1 MIYIIGVIVLVFIL
15 AFFLSERPAG
25 PITYIPVNPH
35 RSPVIPENYKGIP
48 IDRKNRFIFEEAP
61 FYQDFLKV
69 LIWMPSHFWSIGF
82 RKSKPLQVNKITGS
96 DFLHGD
102 DCLIWLGHASFF
114 LRLNGKN
121 ILIDPHFYDI
131 YSYKRKTENPI
142 APGLFKE
149 IDYLLLSHDHADHFD
164 PRSLKLLVNNNP
176 EMEILTGLNMRNMI
190 NTETGMQPKIQEALW
205 YERYEITMN
214 TQRNFTVGFSNAE
227 SEKSATGDF
236 NFQDPNSI
244 DITFLPNR
252 HYSKRIFYPFNSTL
266 WGGFMINTSSIKIY
280 FSGDS
285 GYSGHFKTI
294 GELFKPDLFIAGT
307 GAYKPRW
314 FMKNNHMDPKD
325 AAQAFKD
332 TGASKMLPMH
342 FGTFMLGNE
351 TIQEAEQALE
361 QMGVDYI
368 KPEVGRVFKIE
379 NLK

>member
-1 MIYIIGVIVLVFIL
+1 MIYVFGIIVLVIIL

-25 PITYIPVNPH
+25 PITHIAVNPD
-35 RSPVIPENYKGIP
+35 RSPVIPENYKGTP
-48 IDRKNRFIFEEAP
+48 IDRKKRFIFEEAP
-61 FYQDFLKV
+61 FYQNFLKV

-82 RKSKPLQVNKITGS
+82 RKSKALQVNKITDS
-96 DFLHGD
+96 DFLYGN

-121 ILIDPHFYDI
+121 MLIDPHFYDI

-142 APGLFKE
+142 APGLFKG

-164 PRSLKLLVNNNP
+164 PRSISLLVKNNP
-176 EMEILTGLNMRNMI
+176 KMEILTGKNMRSMI
-190 NTETGMQPKIQEALW
+190 HTETAMQPNVQEALW
-205 YERYEITMN
+205 YEQYEITKN
-214 TQRNFTVGFSNAE
+214 TQSNFTVDLSDDEFDRSTA
-227 SEKSATGDF
+227 GDF
-236 NFQDPNSI
+236 NLQDPDTI
-244 DITFLPNR
+244 EITFLPNR

-266 WGGFMINTSSIKIY
+266 WGGFMIATSSIKIY

-285 GYSGHFKTI
+285 GYAGHFKTI
-294 GELFKPDLFIAGT
+294 GELFNPDLFIVGT

-314 FMKNNHMDPKD
+314 FMKDNHMDAKD

-351 TIQEAEQALE
+351 TIQEAEKALE
-361 QMGVDYI
+361 EMGVDFI
-368 KPEVGRVFKIE
+368 KPEVGRVLLIE

>member
-1 MIYIIGVIVLVFIL
+1 MIYVVGIIVLVIIL
-15 AFFLSERPAG
+15 AFLFSERPAG
-25 PITYIPVNPH
+25 PISYIAVNPD
-35 RSPVIPENYKGIP
+35 RSPVIPENYKGTP
-48 IDRKNRFIFEEAP
+48 IDRQKRFIFEEAP
-61 FYQDFLKV
+61 FYQNFLKV

-82 RKSKPLQVNKITGS
+82 RKSKRLQVNKITGS
-96 DFLHGD
+96 DFLHGN

-142 APGLFKE
+142 APNLFNG
-149 IDYLLLSHDHADHFD
+149 IDYLLISHDHADHFD
-164 PRSLKLLVNNNP
+164 PRSISLLLKNNP
-176 EMEILTGLNMRNMI
+176 KMEILTGKNMRNMI
-190 NTETGMQPKIQEALW
+190 NTETAMQPKIQEALW
-205 YERYEITMN
+205 YQRYEIS
-214 TQRNFTVGFSNAE
+214 GA
-227 SEKSATGDF
+227 A
-236 NFQDPNSI
+236 DPI
-244 DITFLPNR
+244 EITFLPNR

-266 WGGFMINTSSIKIY
+266 WGGFMITSSSIKIY
-280 FSGDS
+280 YSGDS
-285 GYSGHFKTI
+285 GYAGHFKTI
-294 GELFKPDLFIAGT
+294 GELFNPDLFIVGT

-314 FMKNNHMDPKD
+314 FMKDNHMDAKD